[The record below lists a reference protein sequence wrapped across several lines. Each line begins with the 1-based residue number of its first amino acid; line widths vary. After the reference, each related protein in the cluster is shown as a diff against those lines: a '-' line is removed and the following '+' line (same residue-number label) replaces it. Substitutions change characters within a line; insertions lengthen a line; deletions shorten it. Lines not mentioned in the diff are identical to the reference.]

1 MRLFVA
7 LLLLVASATAQ
18 VRPNVLVVVAD
29 DLGVDYVAAYNEGT
43 NPPPTPTL
51 SALAARGVLFR
62 NAWANPSC
70 SPTRACIHTGRYP
83 FRTMVGRWIGH
94 TQSPQNVGLLRQ
106 KEPTIPELL
115 DLASSG
121 YAHALIGKWH
131 LHDAVSSPDSPRR
144 VGGWS
149 YHAGLLEG
157 QVPSYTNWTRYVNGV
172 GAQSS
177 TYCTTQITDDALAWI
192 QAQSQPWVC
201 MVTYQ
206 APHIPYHAPP
216 AHLHTQNLT
225 GLTPQPTTHTPAN
238 IPFYRAMVQSLDT
251 ELGRLFATLGTG
263 VMAQTN
269 VIFVADNG
277 TVQQQSVA
285 PFLGTKSKGTPY
297 EGGVNVPLLVAGP
310 AVVQGGREVGA
321 LACSTDLFRTVLEL
335 AGAAQAI
342 PPHVPSD
349 SVSLVPYLANP
360 AQAPLRTFAYTEE
373 FTGTAWPAPQSNGHA
388 TIRNARF
395 KLIRR
400 LNGAGDE
407 LYDLLADPFETTNL
421 RTSTDPVVV
430 QNRDALL
437 AEVARLRSEGGTDA
451 FGVFGPATCPGSAG
465 VPAIS
470 GNGNPVAGGSF
481 TLGLAGAAPST
492 FAFSSLGFA
501 WQAHNGT
508 PLPLSLA
515 VVGANP
521 LCMLSSSPDSFAS
534 TITSATGAAQRSTP
548 VTANP
553 ALVDVSVFSSW
564 VVLDRLA
571 PANPAGL
578 VCTNAIGVRI
588 GP

>member
-1 MRLFVA
+1 MRLFPV

-94 TQSPQNVGLLRQ
+94 TQSPQNVGLLKQ

-131 LHDAVSSPDSPRR
+131 LHDAFSSPDNPRR

-172 GAQSS
+172 GTPTTA
-177 TYCTTQITDDALAWI
+177 YCTTQVTDDALAWI
-192 QAQSQPWVC
+192 QSQSQPWVC

-216 AHLHTQNLT
+216 AHLHTQDLS

-251 ELGRLFATLGTG
+251 ELGRLFATLGAG

-285 PFLGTKSKGTPY
+285 PFSGTKSKGTPY
-297 EGGVNVPLLVAGP
+297 EGGVNVPLIVAGP

-321 LACSTDLFRTVLEL
+321 LACATDLFRTVLEL
-335 AGAAQAI
+335 AGAAHAI

-349 SVSLVPYLANP
+349 SVSLVPYLASP

-395 KLIRR
+395 KLIRWF
-400 LNGAGDE
+400 NGAADE
-407 LYDLLADPFETTNL
+407 LHDLLADPFETTNL
-421 RTSTDPVVV
+421 RTSTVPAVV
-430 QNRDALL
+430 QAYAALA
-437 AEVARLRSEGGTDA
+437 AEIARLRSEGGTDD
-451 FGVFGPATCPGSAG
+451 FGVYGPASCPGSTG

-470 GNGNPVAGGSF
+470 GSGNPVAGGSF
-481 TLGLAGAAPST
+481 TLGLAGAAPAT
-492 FAFSSLGFA
+492 FAFSSLGFS
-501 WQAHNGT
+501 WQAHNGMA
-508 PLPLSLA
+508 LPLSLA
-515 VVGANP
+515 VVGANGA
-521 LCMLSSSPDSFAS
+521 CMLSSSPESFAS
-534 TITSATGAAQRSTP
+534 TITSATGAATRTTP
-548 VTANP
+548 VPANP

-578 VCTNAIGVRI
+578 VCTNAIGIRI
-588 GP
+588 GS